1 MIVRP
6 SSASSPVHYPRT
18 TTSLPCDGKRWCR
31 NEHRYTVARASR
43 QARAMS
49 KKSRRENRGAGGNN
63 KKKIPASNRKVT
75 RAALEKT
82 PRKRGT
88 AVETRS
94 DAGDDVATR
103 TPNTPKIASGGVK
116 KPRSSTK
123 KDASSTKKRTTPR
136 KPLNTT
142 TYIMNQRKYGPQP
155 KTPRPLSSMKSPRLE
170 SLAVATTKPPESG
183 LDMFGSMIGAL
194 SPKVTDTDAKQRSLN
209 DSSEVI
215 KLCSIISEQAE
226 KIAQLEAELKDVRA
240 QLQARAVAPV
250 PTLRRVPSTTSALV
264 SRITELFQREK

>member
-1 MIVRP
+1 
-6 SSASSPVHYPRT
+6 
-18 TTSLPCDGKRWCR
+18 
-31 NEHRYTVARASR
+31 
-43 QARAMS
+43 MS
-49 KKSRRENRGAGGNN
+49 KKSKRENRGAGGNK
-63 KKKIPASNRKVT
+63 KKKIPASNRKAA

-88 AVETRS
+88 ANEARA
-94 DAGDDVATR
+94 DAGDDVAMR
-103 TPNTPKIASGGVK
+103 TPRTPRVASGGVK

-123 KDASSTKKRTTPR
+123 RHGSSTKERTTPK
-136 KPLNTT
+136 KPMNTT
-142 TYIMNQRKYGPQP
+142 TYIMKQRKYGPQP

-170 SLAVATTKPPESG
+170 SLAVATTKPPASG

-194 SPKVTDTDAKQRSLN
+194 SPKVTGAEAKQTN
-209 DSSEVI
+209 VDDSSEVI
-215 KLCSIISEQAE
+215 KLCSIISEQAK
-226 KIAQLEAELKDVRA
+226 KIAQLEAELKEVRA